1 MTIQYCYP
9 EGDLDE
15 VCAVNPALPHRTL
28 CSQRVG
34 FVPVVQEAFTS
45 ASLHPTCRE
54 ALWGRGSGRVV
65 EVEPDVFATGV
76 CPECGGTVDL
86 DRSGRVAPHREHL
99 LRGGWRVLGAAKC
112 SGAGQKP
119 EVDQ

>member
-45 ASLHPTCRE
+45 ASLHPACRE

-76 CPECGGTVDL
+76 CPECGGTVPVD
-86 DRSGRVAPHREHL
+86 GAVVAAHGQVVV
-99 LRGGWRVLGAAKC
+99 RGGAESMTDIPC
-112 SGAGQKP
+112 AGQGRQP
-119 EVDQ
+119 EVHA